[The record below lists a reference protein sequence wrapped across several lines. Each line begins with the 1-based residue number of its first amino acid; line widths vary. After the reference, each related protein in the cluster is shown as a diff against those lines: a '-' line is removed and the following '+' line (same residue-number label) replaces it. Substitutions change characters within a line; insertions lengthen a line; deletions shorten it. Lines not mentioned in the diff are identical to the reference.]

1 VHEPSY
7 LKNDETT
14 REINEI
20 MGSGSKTAMMALL
33 SRFGESQKPFG
44 ERICYDP
51 MAVCFIDK
59 KLMDWATHNPD
70 KIIAMRDENER
81 INPGFVNSII
91 ARVRY
96 FDDFTQQS
104 LESGIEQLII
114 LGAGYDSRAYRIE
127 GLKRIST
134 FEVDHPSTQDIKIT
148 KLKNLFGALPSNVVY
163 ISADLISEDI
173 FQKLVGKGYDPFK
186 KTLFLMEGLLYYLP
200 PLAVERMLSS
210 IVKNSAKGSII
221 LFDYLFKS
229 VVDGSTP
236 LEAGRNLQKGLA
248 ESEEP
253 LKFGIEDGKI
263 DEFLTNRG
271 FSQIVNVAGRE
282 YREAYFLGKNK
293 DRIVSELLS
302 FAHAVIE

>member
-1 VHEPSY
+1 MHEPS
-7 LKNDETT
+7 DRTSGETT
-14 REINEI
+14 MELREI
-20 MGSGSKTAMMALL
+20 MGSGSKTAIAALL
-33 SRFGESQKPFG
+33 NRFGESLKPVG

-51 MAVCFIDK
+51 YAVYFIDK
-59 KLMDWATHNPD
+59 KLMDWALHNPD
-70 KIIAMRDENER
+70 KVIAMRDENER

-96 FDDFTQQS
+96 FDDFTQRS
-104 LESGIEQLII
+104 LERGIEQLVI
-114 LGAGYDSRAYRIE
+114 LGAGYDTRAYRIE
-127 GLKRIST
+127 GLKRIRI

-173 FQKLVGKGYDPFK
+173 FQKLMGKGYDPSK

-200 PLAVERMLSS
+200 PSAVERMLSS
-210 IVKNSAKGSII
+210 IMKNSAKGSVI

-236 LEAGRNLQKGLA
+236 LEAGRNLKKGLA
-248 ESEEP
+248 ESGEP

-263 DEFLTNRG
+263 EEFLANRG
-271 FSQIVNVAGRE
+271 FSQIANATGRE
-282 YREAYFLGKNK
+282 YKEAYFQGENK

-302 FAHAVIE
+302 FAHALIE